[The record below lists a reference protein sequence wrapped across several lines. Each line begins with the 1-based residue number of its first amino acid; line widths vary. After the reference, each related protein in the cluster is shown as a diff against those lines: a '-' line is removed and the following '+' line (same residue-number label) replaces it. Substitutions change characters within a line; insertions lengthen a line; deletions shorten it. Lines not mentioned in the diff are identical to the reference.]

1 LAKPVNFGLI
11 YGMSVVGLRATARTD
26 YGIDLSQEDARRYR
40 QAFFEAY
47 PGVKKWHDSIRSRRA
62 TETRTLTGRR
72 VLVDAGGFFGAKAN
86 YMFQGTGGDGI
97 KLALALLWER
107 RDQAPG
113 AFPVMAVHDEIVVE
127 CDADQADRVRARLE
141 AAMVDAPAP
150 LLGPVPGVVESGGAP
165 SGR

>member
-1 LAKPVNFGLI
+1 
-11 YGMSVVGLRATARTD
+11 
-26 YGIDLSQEDARRYR
+26 GIKR
-40 QAFFEAY
+40 
-47 PGVKKWHDSIRSRRA
+47 WHDCIRWGRA

-72 VLVDAGGFFGAKAN
+72 VLVDADLSYGAKAN
-86 YMFQGTGGDGI
+86 YMIQGTGGDGI

-107 RDQAPG
+107 RDQAQG

-127 CDADQADRVRARLE
+127 CAADQADRVRSWLE